1 MCGKL
6 NIICYIC
13 NKKGNYV
20 INNSEI
26 SDLKLNTYL

>member
-6 NIICYIC
+6 NITCYIC
-13 NKKGNYV
+13 NTKGNYV
-20 INNSEI
+20 NKYSEI